1 MPFRPDLVA
10 VWIYRVARPDRP
22 DAIELLLLRRAPGR
36 ALAGLWQCVTGS
48 IEPGERV
55 ALAALRELAEET
67 GIAGDAI
74 EAFYDLDLVSQ
85 FHWPDAD
92 GVLSE
97 VVFAVRVRP
106 GTEPVLSHEHD
117 ASRWVAPD
125 EAIRASVWPSY
136 REAIERIATILPDPV
151 RAAGSRR
158 GSTAA
163 GSGPDR
169 RFGVGARLRTPRG
182 RRSGR

>member
-1 MPFRPDLVA
+1 MSPLRPDLVA
-10 VWIYRVARPDRP
+10 VWIYRVPDPTVP

-36 ALAGLWQCVTGS
+36 PLAGLWQCVTGR

-55 ALAALRELAEET
+55 TLAALRELEEET
-67 GIAGDAI
+67 GIGGDAI
-74 EAFYDLDLVSQ
+74 EALYDMDLVSQ

-106 GTEPVLSHEHD
+106 GTEPMLSHEHD
-117 ASRWVAPD
+117 VSRWAGPG

-136 REAIERIATILPDPV
+136 REAIERIATILPDPA
-151 RAAGSRR
+151 RAAWLETGLDGNRIK
-158 GSTAA
+158 T
-163 GSGPDR
+163 
-169 RFGVGARLRTPRG
+169 
-182 RRSGR
+182 

>member
-1 MPFRPDLVA
+1 MSPFRPDLVA
-10 VWIYRVARPDRP
+10 TWIYRVPDPTVP
-22 DAIELLLLRRAPGR
+22 DAIELLLLRRASGR
-36 ALAGLWQCVTGS
+36 PLSGLWQCVTGS

-55 ALAALRELAEET
+55 ALAALRELEEET

-97 VVFAVRVRP
+97 VVFAARVRP

-117 ASRWVAPD
+117 ASRWAGPD
-125 EAIRASVWPSY
+125 DAIRASVWPSY
-136 REAIERIATILPDPV
+136 REAIERIATILPDPA
-151 RAAGSRR
+151 RAAWLETGLDGNRIR
-158 GSTAA
+158 A
-163 GSGPDR
+163 
-169 RFGVGARLRTPRG
+169 
-182 RRSGR
+182 